1 MILLT
6 RLNGPEFA
14 LNPDL
19 IERADQTPDTVIT
32 LVDGTKYIIAESLS
46 EFLGRVRRY
55 RAELIADAEIL
66 VSSGTHRLPGPG
78 PGPADAD
85 QQRVVRLHRQ
95 ER

>member
-46 EFLGRVRRY
+46 EFMALVRRY
-55 RAELIADAEIL
+55 RAELIADAEIM
-66 VSSGTHRLPGPG
+66 VSSGTHRPPTTGAAG
-78 PGPADAD
+78 AE